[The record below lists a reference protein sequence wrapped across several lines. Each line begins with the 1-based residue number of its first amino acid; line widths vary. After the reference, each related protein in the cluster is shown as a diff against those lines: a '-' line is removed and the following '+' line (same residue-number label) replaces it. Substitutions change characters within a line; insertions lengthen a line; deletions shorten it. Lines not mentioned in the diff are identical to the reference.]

1 MEITLQGPL
10 LGQASL
16 CEPILRALPEW
27 FGIEEATRQY
37 IQDVETM
44 PTYLATVD
52 GQVVGFLTFRQ
63 HSEYAAEVHVMGV
76 HPRAHR
82 RGVGRALMQALEAH
96 LREQGIE
103 FLQVKTLSPAHPDQ
117 NYAKTRAFYR
127 TIGFKPL
134 EEFPDLWDEQNPCLQ
149 MIKGLRGE

>member
-1 MEITLQGPL
+1 MEFTLQGPL
-10 LGQASL
+10 LGQSAV

-27 FGIEEATRQY
+27 FGIGEATRQY
-37 IQDVETM
+37 ILDVETM
-44 PTYLATVD
+44 PTFLATVEER
-52 GQVVGFLTFRQ
+52 VVGFLTFRQ
-63 HSEYAAEVHVMGV
+63 HSPYAAEVHVMGV

-127 TIGFKPL
+127 AMGFKPL
-134 EEFPDLWDEQNPCLQ
+134 EEFPDLWDEQHPCLQ
-149 MIKGLRGE
+149 MIKGLWGG